1 MKRLALCI
9 LFAGIIAAAQPVHTA
24 VLTWLDAL
32 NPSGSTYNV
41 YRAPGQCTGTPAPA
55 FVQLKTGI
63 AALTYTDSP
72 ITAGTYCYAVTA
84 TVAGSESPQSNL
96 AVAAVQPYAPTGLTV
111 IVK

>member
-32 NPSGSTYNV
+32 NPSGSTYSV

-55 FVQLKTGI
+55 FVQLKTGV
-63 AALTYTDSP
+63 AVLTYVDST
-72 ITAGTYCYAVTA
+72 ITAGAYCYAVTA
-84 TVAGSESPQSNL
+84 TVAGSGRPQTQMGVG
-96 AVAAVQPYAPTGLTV
+96 AVLPSVPP
-111 IVK
+111 